1 MRARYA
7 AVIMDYE
14 HQPTPG
20 PTVWI
25 GAGALAALG
34 GGALL
39 WVSLTTGNDAVLT
52 VIGSILLAG
61 GVVSAVAG
69 IWRALRRR

>member
-25 GAGALAALG
+25 SAGALAALG